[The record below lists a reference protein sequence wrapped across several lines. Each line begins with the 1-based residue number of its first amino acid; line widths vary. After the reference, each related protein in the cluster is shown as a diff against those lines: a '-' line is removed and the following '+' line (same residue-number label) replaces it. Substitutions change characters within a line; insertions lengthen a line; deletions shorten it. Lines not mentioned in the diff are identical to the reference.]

1 MRTPRPSKLIIC
13 KLLLLLFL
21 WWSYNKN
28 NSLVTIYFKFWS
40 NKIKLRHI
48 ILSLRIFQ
56 IFCIF
61 VKPKN
66 LVQQPSLWLVSSNIT
81 THQFIVWLKPT
92 LHKWLGLHTPHNGMK
107 MERKRKK
114 TFLKKKKK
122 PCFFFSL
129 DMQITRYRG
138 LYSLGYANNIHKI
151 YNINNFILFYLHES
165 YFVKSS

>member
-1 MRTPRPSKLIIC
+1 MRTLRPSKLIIC
-13 KLLLLLFL
+13 KSVFFFFFFL
-21 WWSYNKN
+21 VVCVWWSYNKN

-92 LHKWLGLHTPHNGMK
+92 LHKWLDQKIHT
-107 MERKRKK
+107 
-114 TFLKKKKK
+114 KKKKK
-122 PCFFFSL
+122 TFFL
-129 DMQITRYRG
+129 RP
-138 LYSLGYANNIHKI
+138 KI
-151 YNINNFILFYLHES
+151 SQMFQYNINLKYFRAHTPLTMEWKWKGRGRKLFFFFLNLVS
-165 YFVKSS
+165 FSLLICK